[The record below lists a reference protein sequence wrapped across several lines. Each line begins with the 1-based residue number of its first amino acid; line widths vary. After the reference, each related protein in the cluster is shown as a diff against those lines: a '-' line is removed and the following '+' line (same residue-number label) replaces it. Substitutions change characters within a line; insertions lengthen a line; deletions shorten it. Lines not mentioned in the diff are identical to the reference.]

1 MDNTVTTIAEKVS
14 KKEIRQLVY
23 NKLADALVE
32 FKPLI
37 KRKKFDNKI
46 SKATKLFAED
56 IIKASRKGRIKNK
69 KVSEPEVEQE
79 NDEDMDD

>member
-1 MDNTVTTIAEKVS
+1 MDTITIADNTS
-14 KKEIRQLVY
+14 KKEIRQLLY

-46 SKATKLFAED
+46 NKATKLFAED
-56 IIKASRKGRIKNK
+56 IIKASRKSRIKNK
-69 KVSEPEVEQE
+69 KVSEPETEQE
-79 NDEDMDD
+79 YDEDVDD